1 MNQTLRRHERVDVA
15 DVLRGFA
22 VLAIILLHSI
32 EHFNFYS
39 FPDTSTQSNW
49 LNFTDKAIWDG
60 LFFMFGGKAY
70 AIFALLFGF
79 SFFIQHDNQR
89 MKGND
94 FRLRFCWR
102 LLLLFLVGQINAMFF
117 TAEILVMYALIG
129 FVLVLTCKLSTKSVV
144 IIASICMIQPYAIY
158 QMFMS
163 IADPAFEPFTI
174 NTSEYWAATFAMQ
187 SGGSFLET
195 VKVNLWEGQ
204 LASLAWAWDHGRI
217 FQTAALFMFGML
229 IGREGW
235 FLRKN
240 LHKWGVVL
248 AIALAAF
255 FPLYG
260 LNNMVG
266 NYIEDTRILVQ
277 LKLVLSS
284 LANISFM
291 LILVCGILFGYYCTT
306 KLSGLLSLLIPYGRM
321 SMTNYVTQGII
332 GSALFYHWG
341 LYLRLGITAS
351 ELVGIG
357 IFFVQYCFCR
367 YWANHHSHG
376 PLEYLWKKATWIEF
390 PWAKSK

>member
-1 MNQTLRRHERVDVA
+1 
-15 DVLRGFA
+15 
-22 VLAIILLHSI
+22 
-32 EHFNFYS
+32 
-39 FPDTSTQSNW
+39 
-49 LNFTDKAIWDG
+49 
-60 LFFMFGGKAY
+60 
-70 AIFALLFGF
+70 
-79 SFFIQHDNQR
+79 
-89 MKGND
+89 
-94 FRLRFCWR
+94 
-102 LLLLFLVGQINAMFF
+102 
-117 TAEILVMYALIG
+117 
-129 FVLVLTCKLSTKSVV
+129 
-144 IIASICMIQPYAIY
+144 MIQPYAIY